1 LGRSER
7 LPRIPLQ
14 GGGEFCVVKICYGP
28 SEVHRLGGSPRVV
41 LELWDRLPH
50 SLQTR
55 LPAPTY
61 GDTAL
66 VPRPNRNALSIYWTW
81 IDPKTGKHELGPSG
95 DVIMTMDSGEQVNLK
110 WPDPFDDYKGAGYRQ
125 IFVDE
130 PREIRA
136 FSASMCRWKMR
147 RWTLLSPTRHSGSL
161 SASRNG
167 GSAAVQR

>member
-1 LGRSER
+1 M
-7 LPRIPLQ
+7 
-14 GGGEFCVVKICYGP
+14 VKICYGP

-130 PREIRA
+130 PPRNSRFLHFHVPVEDEAVDFTIANPA
-136 FSASMCRWKMR
+136 FGK
-147 RWTLLSPTRHSGSL
+147 P
-161 SASRNG
+161 
-167 GSAAVQR
+167 